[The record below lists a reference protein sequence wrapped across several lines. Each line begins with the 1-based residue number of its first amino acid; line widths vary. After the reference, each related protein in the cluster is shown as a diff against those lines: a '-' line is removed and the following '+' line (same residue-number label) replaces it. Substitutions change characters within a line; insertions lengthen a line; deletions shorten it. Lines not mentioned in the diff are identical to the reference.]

1 MKSYFNT
8 FVLLFILIFSVGYAK
23 PDFEVIDSQKNAFF
37 HNNQG
42 LVYVEQGNYFAAV
55 KEFKM
60 AIDLNP
66 GTQATAVYYSNLGNV
81 YYKLEFSRYAIQC
94 FESAIALY
102 PLNVE
107 YYKSLA
113 KAYKQQGTI
122 KSKINKVQRSNNILD
137 KVLLGFLYLESGE
150 KTRGIL
156 TLDSFCM
163 AEPDLLI
170 TNGVKYY
177 INKVR
182 DGSYYND

>member
-1 MKSYFNT
+1 MKHYFNAL
-8 FVLLFILIFSVGYAK
+8 VLLFILFFSVGYAK

-37 HNNQG
+37 HNNRG

-66 GTQATAVYYSNLGNV
+66 GTQATAVYFNNLGNV
-81 YYKLEFSRYAIQC
+81 YLRLDFFKYAVQC
-94 FESAIALY
+94 YESAIALY

-107 YYKSLA
+107 YYKNLA
-113 KAYKQQGTI
+113 KAYKSQGTAN
-122 KSKINKVQRSNNILD
+122 SKINRLLKSTNILD
-137 KVLLGFLYLESGE
+137 KVLLGFLYLETGN
-150 KTRGIL
+150 KAKGVF

-163 AEPDLLI
+163 TEPDLLI
-170 TNGVKYY
+170 TSGVKYY

-182 DGSYYND
+182 DGSYYED